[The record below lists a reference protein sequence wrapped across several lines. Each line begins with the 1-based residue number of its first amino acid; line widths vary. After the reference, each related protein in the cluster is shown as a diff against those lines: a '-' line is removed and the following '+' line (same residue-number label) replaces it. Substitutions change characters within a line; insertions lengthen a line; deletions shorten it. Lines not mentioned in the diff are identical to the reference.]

1 MQHKGWGEQPNNIFF
16 IPRQFQLFSTAFC
29 LLGRV
34 LLILSGFRLPSFVG
48 QTRKLLRFHLK
59 SCFAGQTLGFTQ
71 VLMRKQECSCAFLTL
86 KLEFKVLRP
95 DKKGYT
101 SYLSILV
108 HRHIIKACN
117 KYTNKRINSRKKA
130 KIFQNGP
137 EKAKISRSL
146 C

>member
-86 KLEFKVLRP
+86 KFEFKFC
-95 DKKGYT
+95 GQ
-101 SYLSILV
+101 I
-108 HRHIIKACN
+108 
-117 KYTNKRINSRKKA
+117 KKA
-130 KIFQNGP
+130 LPHICQFWCTATLLKPVISTPKRALIREKNSQNWS
-137 EKAKISRSL
+137 KWAKISHSL